1 MLGTP
6 NGLEQGSLFP
16 PLSEW
21 KHTFSLCGL
30 VNQGHSDFSSFS
42 DIRNPG
48 SYTAPYGSLLLQ
60 GKEQSDT
67 ATFNFNEFWKFG
79 EGETMEEPFDLC
91 NEVVE
96 GLLHALGILRDT
108 LMMVTH
114 IEGQVKLVD
123 EMLDNGHQN
132 LCRQF
137 NLQEKEYLGH
147 LILQMLKKYFH
158 TMWQKQP
165 WDNPDS
171 AS

>member
-1 MLGTP
+1 MALSRALSSPHYLSGNTP
-6 NGLEQGSLFP
+6 SHCVDCGSSVICWQLTCFR
-16 PLSEW
+16 
-21 KHTFSLCGL
+21 

-96 GLLHALGILRDT
+96 GLLHALGI
-108 LMMVTH
+108 VC
-114 IEGQVKLVD
+114 
-123 EMLDNGHQN
+123 N
-132 LCRQF
+132 L
-137 NLQEKEYLGH
+137 H
-147 LILQMLKKYFH
+147 
-158 TMWQKQP
+158 
-165 WDNPDS
+165 
-171 AS
+171 